1 MKRVNALSFSLA
13 VAALALPIA
22 VSARSTPSTIPAAV
36 TAPDRPADQIKLDA
50 SRKPAEVLAFA
61 GLKRGMKVAD
71 IMAGAGY
78 YTEIMARAVGP
89 KGRVTAFE
97 PVQFMPTD
105 EKGKAIWFS
114 LIARNPNVTQTAYPF
129 DAFAAPANSFDFTM
143 LHLSYHD
150 LYWESAQYKVPRTD
164 PAAFVTA
171 LFKAT
176 KPGGIVA
183 VIDHVGASGDT
194 RAVVDK
200 LHRIDPAVVKADFL
214 KAGFVLDAESDL
226 LKVATDDHTKLV
238 FDPAVRG
245 NTDRFAFR
253 FRKPKG

>member
-1 MKRVNALSFSLA
+1 MKRAGALSFSLA
-13 VAALALPIA
+13 LAALAFPVGA
-22 VSARSTPSTIPAAV
+22 NAQPSPSSILAAV
-36 TAPDRPADQIKLDA
+36 AAPDRPTDQQRLDA
-50 SRKPAEVLAFA
+50 GRKPAEVLAFA
-61 GLKRGMKVAD
+61 RLKRGMAVAD

-78 YTEIMARAVGP
+78 YTEMMARTVGP

-105 EKGKAIWFS
+105 EKGKAIWSS

-150 LYWESAQYKVPRTD
+150 LYWESAQYKIPRTD

-171 LFKAT
+171 LFNAT

-194 RAVVDK
+194 RATVDK

-214 KAGFVLDAESDL
+214 KAGFVFDGESNL
-226 LKVATDDHTKLV
+226 LKVAADDHTKLV

-245 NTDRFAFR
+245 NTDRFVFR
-253 FRKPKG
+253 FRKPKK

>member
-1 MKRVNALSFSLA
+1 MRRAIALSFSLV
-13 VAALALPIA
+13 VAALALPVA
-22 VSARSTPSTIPAAV
+22 ASSQPAPSSMANAV
-36 TAPDRPADQIKLDA
+36 TAPGRPADQQKLDA

-89 KGRVTAFE
+89 KRRVTAFE

-105 EKGKAIWFS
+105 DKGKVIWSS
-114 LIARNPNVTQTAYPF
+114 LITRNPNVTQTAYPF

-150 LYWESAQYKVPRTD
+150 LYWESAQYKIPRTD

-171 LFKAT
+171 LFRAT

-194 RAVVDK
+194 RVVVDK

-214 KAGFVLDAESDL
+214 KAGFVLDGESDL
-226 LKVATDDHTKLV
+226 LKVAGDDHTKLV

-245 NTDRFAFR
+245 NTDRFVFR
-253 FRKPKG
+253 FKKPKR